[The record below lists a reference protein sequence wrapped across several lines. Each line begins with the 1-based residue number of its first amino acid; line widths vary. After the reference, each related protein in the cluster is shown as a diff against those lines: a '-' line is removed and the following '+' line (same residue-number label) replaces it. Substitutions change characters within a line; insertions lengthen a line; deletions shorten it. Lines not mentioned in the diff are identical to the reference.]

1 MSLRS
6 MCCSMLTITALLS
19 AQITPARAM
28 DGQNTPTIA
37 GYSNASAAA
46 EITLEKQVS
55 GRHRPGKYS
64 REHAAV
70 ERATAPCRVALR

>member
-37 GYSNASAAA
+37 GYSNASTAA
-46 EITLEKQVS
+46 EITLEKQFQDGIVPGNIRENMRRLS
-55 GRHRPGKYS
+55 ARP
-64 REHAAV
+64 HHV
-70 ERATAPCRVALR
+70 